1 MDVLEKTLYNSMLS
15 GVSLS
20 ADRFFYPNP
29 LESNGQ
35 HQRQS
40 WFGCACC
47 PSNVARFVPAIPG
60 YVYAVTGN
68 DLYVN
73 LFISNDANVSVGTR
87 KVSVSQ
93 KAGFPWDGKVEIV
106 VNPESATKFNLKI
119 RIPGW
124 VRNEAIPGGLYKFTD
139 QNSEPVTIKINGTD
153 LEYVQTDGYAE
164 ILRKW
169 KKGDRVEIE
178 FPMPVRKVVAD
189 ERVKAD
195 RDRIAVQ
202 RGPVVYCAEWPDN
215 NNGNVLNLVV
225 RKDAVFSTEFDPS
238 LLGGTQVISTSGEQ
252 TKRTVEGDVEML
264 GEEQVR
270 LIPYALWNNRG
281 PGQMMVWF
289 PVSASS
295 SRPLPAPTIAY
306 TSKIKA
312 SKVTRDLPAITDQD
326 EPSNSNDRSATYFH
340 WWPEKD
346 KTEWIQYDFTKPQ
359 TISKTR
365 VYWFDDSPD
374 GGCRIPDSW
383 EILYLKENIWLP
395 VKAKSPYKI
404 TKDGWDSLVFDPVKA
419 SAIKIKVRLNKE
431 YSAGIYEWE
440 VE

>member
-1 MDVLEKTLYNSMLS
+1 MDK
-15 GVSLS
+15 
-20 ADRFFYPNP
+20 
-29 LESNGQ
+29 
-35 HQRQS
+35 
-40 WFGCACC
+40 
-47 PSNVARFVPAIPG
+47 
-60 YVYAVTGN
+60 
-68 DLYVN
+68 
-73 LFISNDANVSVGTR
+73 
-87 KVSVSQ
+87 
-93 KAGFPWDGKVEIV
+93 
-106 VNPESATKFNLKI
+106 
-119 RIPGW
+119 
-124 VRNEAIPGGLYKFTD
+124 
-139 QNSEPVTIKINGTD
+139 
-153 LEYVQTDGYAE
+153 
-164 ILRKW
+164 
-169 KKGDRVEIE
+169 
-178 FPMPVRKVVAD
+178 
-189 ERVKAD
+189 
-195 RDRIAVQ
+195 IAVQ
-202 RGPVVYCAEWPDN
+202 RGPVIYCAEWPDN
-215 NNGNVLNLVV
+215 NNGNVLNLIV
-225 RKDAVFSTEFDPS
+225 RKDAVFDTEFDPT
-238 LLGGTQVISTSGEQ
+238 LLGGTQVITTSGEQ
-252 TKRTVEGDVEML
+252 TKRTVDGNVEML

-289 PVSASS
+289 PVSSGS

-312 SKVTRDLPAITDQD
+312 SKVTRDLPAITDQT

-395 VKAKSPYKI
+395 VKAKSPYRI
-404 TKDGWDSLVFDPVKA
+404 TKDGWDSLAFDPVKA